1 MHWKAPSYATVP
13 KAISRNQYTALC
25 TRAVG
30 SRCSLRA
37 KRSSCYLKTLG
48 KTQFNLSVGR
58 QRPNS
63 NHFTPLDSVCHMP
76 DCLVMDA

>member
-30 SRCSLRA
+30 SRC
-37 KRSSCYLKTLG
+37 KPGG
-48 KTQFNLSVGR
+48 KTKYVSLNRLEKPNSTCLSDDSV
-58 QRPNS
+58 QS

-76 DCLVMDA
+76 DAW